1 MATTNPTRTQTLP
14 RVETQGCARRDDEAT
29 LTVKDVADASGLPQP
44 VIAQLVPRQWVDGA
58 GWMYTRQGLDRAVEI
73 GGELRE
79 QAWDHVMK
87 SSAAIPTSNA

>member
-44 VIAQLVPRQWVDGA
+44 VVAQLVPRQWVDGA
-58 GWMYTRQGLDRAVEI
+58 GWMYTRQDLDFAVEI
-73 GGELRE
+73 GGELRK
-79 QAWDHVMK
+79 QDRDHVMT
-87 SSAAIPTSNA
+87 SSAAIPTSNG